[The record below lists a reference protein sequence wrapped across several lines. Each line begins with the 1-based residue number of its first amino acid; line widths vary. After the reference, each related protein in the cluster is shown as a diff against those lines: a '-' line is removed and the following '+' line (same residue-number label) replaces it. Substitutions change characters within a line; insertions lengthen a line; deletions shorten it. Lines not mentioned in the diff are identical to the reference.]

1 MIKRILSLIAAG
13 MLLFN
18 AACAASESQFR
29 PEILAEIDLAKLI
42 CGKGGGVVIGDE
54 YTLEEL
60 SQMLTSVREDGYMTA
75 DCPFDAVLEL
85 HLADGQKISLEI
97 ATDTCCVYRVDGWD
111 YSYGR
116 HVVSGDESNPD
127 NEMLFNLF
135 SMDTKG
141 NFAEHHRAANAWTF
155 GRAPL
160 YRSPGD
166 AEPIAVL
173 PPAMRVLWHSTTA
186 DYAFG
191 YIEAV
196 LNGEYVQGYAPWLNL
211 QAYNTGIE
219 DELAIVYLQTEL
231 GWTKEELDEYQMYVP
246 MTAQRNQFCCVTILS
261 RLHPQWR
268 YDVWVDYLTHGGLH
282 DIQASFT
289 GAFSADERAIRETLR
304 SGTLNSAEAVRIYFQ
319 ECYGPQES
327 WSPALQEWVESECQ
341 RTE

>member
-1 MIKRILSLIAAG
+1 MKKWIFPLILAG
-13 MLLFN
+13 MLLL
-18 AACAASESQFR
+18 ATVCAASESQFR
-29 PEILAEIDLAKLI
+29 PEMLAEIDLAKLI
-42 CGKGGGVVIGDE
+42 CGEGGGVVIGDE

-60 SQMLTSVREDGYMTA
+60 SQMLTSVQEDGYMTA

-85 HLADGQKISLEI
+85 HLADGQEISLEI

-160 YRSPGD
+160 YRTPGD

-173 PPAMRVLWHSTTA
+173 PPSTLVVWRSTTA

-196 LNGEYVQGYAPWLNL
+196 LNGEYVQGYAPWLSL
-211 QAYNTGIE
+211 SARNTGTE
-219 DELAIVYLQTEL
+219 ADQALLYLQTEM
-231 GWTKEELDEYQMYVP
+231 GWTQEELEACQMYVP
-246 MTAQRNQFCCVTILS
+246 MMAQRNQFCCVTVMS

-268 YDVWVDYLTHGGLH
+268 YDVWVDYLTGCGLH
-282 DIQASFT
+282 DIQTPLPA
-289 GAFSADERAIRETLR
+289 ALPLMNAPSARHCAAAR
-304 SGTLNSAEAVRIYFQ
+304 
-319 ECYGPQES
+319 
-327 WSPALQEWVESECQ
+327 
-341 RTE
+341 